1 MLISREKRRTNII
14 EYLLYMYQ
22 IEDII
27 RSFKFDLSQLDSN
40 IVQRFDQPNEV
51 KLEIKKWYA
60 ELIEKMQRQQL
71 QQSGH
76 LRELKEVKLQLQDL
90 HDQLLTTYQDQ
101 TYIDLYETARP
112 SLKEL
117 TVKSVGQDLI
127 NQVDVAVH
135 GVYGFLVMRLKQK
148 EISEQTQSAI
158 TGITSFLA
166 HLAVQFHKMEAGE
179 LKLPATQQ
187 N

>member
-1 MLISREKRRTNII
+1 MLISREKRRTNIV

-27 RSFKFDLSQLDSN
+27 RSFRFDITQIDTN
-40 IVQRFDQPNEV
+40 VVQHFDQPTDV
-51 KLEIKKWYA
+51 KLEIKLWYA
-60 ELIEKMQRQQL
+60 DLIEKMQRQQI
-71 QQSGH
+71 QRSGH
-76 LRELKEVKLQLQDL
+76 LKELKGEIVQLQDL
-90 HDQLLTTYQDQ
+90 HDQLLTAYQDNK
-101 TYIDLYETARP
+101 YIELYEAARP

-127 NQVDVAVH
+127 NQVDVGIH

-148 EISEQTQSAI
+148 EIGEQTQIAI
-158 TGITSFLA
+158 THIISFLA
-166 HLAVQFHKMEAGE
+166 HLASQFHKLEAGE
-179 LKLPATQQ
+179 LKLPENQK